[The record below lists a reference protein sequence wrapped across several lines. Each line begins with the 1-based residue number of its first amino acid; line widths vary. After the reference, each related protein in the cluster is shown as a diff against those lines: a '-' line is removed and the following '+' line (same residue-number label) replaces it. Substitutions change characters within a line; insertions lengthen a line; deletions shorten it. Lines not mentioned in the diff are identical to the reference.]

1 MGKGGKEKSGKEAR
15 KAAKA
20 EQNRAREKG
29 RRQRKLLSQSEVQ
42 SFGRML
48 LLDGYE
54 LKEVARDGVR
64 RRPGTLNIRGISKP
78 TFHIFRPALDVPF
91 ARRIASSVP

>member
-29 RRQRKLLSQSEVQ
+29 RRQRKLLDQKEVQ
-42 SFGRML
+42 SFGRL
-48 LLDGYE
+48 LGQGRAFLVGFPTQ
-54 LKEVARDGVR
+54 R
-64 RRPGTLNIRGISKP
+64 RG
-78 TFHIFRPALDVPF
+78 
-91 ARRIASSVP
+91 